1 MPSDN
6 IRSNSVR
13 DKKTNW
19 TERSPEAA
27 AIKVTISVV
36 DELIRNYKRDF
47 FFVLAEAILTMLCRG
62 KRCVFGVQCKNRKE
76 RERRKK
82 KNR

>member
-1 MPSDN
+1 M
-6 IRSNSVR
+6 
-13 DKKTNW
+13 
-19 TERSPEAA
+19 
-27 AIKVTISVV
+27 TISVV
-36 DELIRNYKRDF
+36 DELIRNYKRDFF

-82 KNR
+82 KSVSECVRVSDMTARRFRIVNI